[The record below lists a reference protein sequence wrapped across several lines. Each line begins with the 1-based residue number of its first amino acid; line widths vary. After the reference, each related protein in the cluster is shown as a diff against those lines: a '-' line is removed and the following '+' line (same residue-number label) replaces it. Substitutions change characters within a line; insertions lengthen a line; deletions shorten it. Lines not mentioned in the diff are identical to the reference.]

1 MGEPARKIRED
12 IEPEIR
18 PNLRVI
24 DGGGESTP
32 SRANLKALESSPEKT
47 DDKSSIKDREES
59 GSNVVQGPWGNKVTG
74 KQVSPT
80 KGKFNLAGLKKKGPL
95 TTIILTLVGGGIGIG
110 GLLSPSLL
118 LVNLKEV
125 ITDKFNTQLTS
136 MDIRTNKILS
146 KKTTVGVC
154 GSILTIGCK
163 YSTMSKRQVANF
175 EKAGITVLADDGT
188 SLLGRTKPTGF
199 EFDGNRID
207 AADFSK
213 ELAENAKFRS
223 AIKKAYNP
231 KFAGFTDAVWT
242 KVSNF
247 LKISKSPPDL
257 DGDDFDSRSEN
268 LAEDLED
275 ANKLE
280 KQPIPDGDDI
290 DPNTGETF
298 ADGTDEALE
307 TAQDQ
312 IETLNE
318 IVEDAGGDGS
328 LATKALNG
336 AEELG
341 NAVKVTGFAD
351 DACTIY
357 RTFRSLGYAAKAV
370 RVMQLAGYA
379 ILFLQV
385 ADQIKAGDADPD
397 DVSFYGN
404 VLTKTTLNDD
414 GKEVSA
420 TDSLGY
426 QYAAYGNIVDN
437 QTDAMKYMAA
447 AGLTGGF
454 INFFASNPKVLS
466 GTCDFLGNP
475 FVGLVSLAGG
485 VALTV
490 VSMGGWAGV
499 KAAAVSAKAAGMASA
514 KAAMGAMMRSPGFW
528 ASAGIGLAE
537 LFLPQLLKDIVA
549 GKVIDK
555 YTAGAD
561 AGNAIISGAS
571 GIMGTTAKYGGN
583 SPLTPEQAVAYYKL
597 SDTVLANYAEED
609 RLAYSPLDISNKN
622 TFLGN
627 IAFQLAP
634 SIINI
639 SSVFSAIK
647 SVASVVFGSLSGL
660 SPITHAESSDDYST
674 CQDISYRD
682 LNLATD
688 PFCNVIYGIPVE
700 SLDADPIEISSA
712 LVASGDIYESDDSS
726 TGVSAGD
733 IVPDSKYSN
742 FIKSCI
748 ERVEPLGEGSNTGSE
763 CLFNEEN
770 KNYYIYYIDKRVQD
784 GMDAEETAT
793 TSSTPG
799 GSTDPGDASQPD
811 NTVAS
816 NKGWTLKTDTDYSSV
831 ACADGTTDIGVFT
844 TGKYNITVRVCKM
857 PDDLT
862 KVASLISKR
871 TLNMINAAKEAG
883 ITLKAVGL
891 RSSFRSAE
899 DQMYFREQNC
909 PDPLNSPSSACTPH
923 TALPGASMHER
934 GLAIDF
940 ENSSKGGAV
949 WNWLE
954 KNGASYGFF
963 NYPPENW
970 HWSMSGN

>member
-24 DGGGESTP
+24 DSGGESTP

-74 KQVSPT
+74 KQAGPT

-163 YSTMSKRQVANF
+163 YSTMSKRQVTNF

-242 KVSNF
+242 KVSSF

-257 DGDDFDSRSEN
+257 DGDDFDSKLEE
-268 LAEDLED
+268 LTEDLED
-275 ANKLE
+275 SNKLE

-290 DPNTGETF
+290 DPSTGEEF
-298 ADGTDEALE
+298 TDEALE
-307 TAQDQ
+307 SAQDQ
-312 IETLNE
+312 AEFLNE
-318 IVEDAGGDGS
+318 VVEDAGGDGS

-341 NAVKVTGFAD
+341 NAIKITGAFD
-351 DACTIY
+351 DGCTIY

-397 DVSFYGN
+397 DVSFYGDI
-404 VLTKTTLNDD
+404 LTRTTLNDD

-426 QYAAYGNIVDN
+426 QYAAYGDIVDN

-447 AGLTGGF
+447 AGLAGGF
-454 INFFASNPKVLS
+454 INFFASHPKALS

-475 FVGLVSLAGG
+475 FVGFVSLTAGA
-485 VALTV
+485 ALTV

-499 KAAAVSAKAAGMASA
+499 KAAAVSAKAAGVAGA
-514 KAAMGAMMRSPGFW
+514 KAAMGTMMRSPGFW

-549 GKVIDK
+549 GKVIDEN
-555 YTAGAD
+555 TVGAD
-561 AGNAIISGAS
+561 AGNAIVSGAS

-639 SSVFSAIK
+639 SSVLSAIR

-784 GMDAEETAT
+784 GMDAEET

-799 GSTDPGDASQPD
+799 GSTDPGDNSQPD
-811 NTVAS
+811 NTVEK
-816 NKGWTLKTDTDYSSV
+816 NKGWSLKSGVDYSGV
-831 ACADGTTDIGVFT
+831 ACAEGTADEGTYKHPTQNFT
-844 TGKYNITVRVCKM
+844 IRLCKTQLGKVS
-857 PDDLT
+857 
-862 KVASLISKR
+862 SLISKR
-871 TLNMINAAKEAG
+871 VLNMVNAAQADGVK
-883 ITLKAVGL
+883 LVGD
-891 RSSFRSAE
+891 SFRSYEGQQQAYS
-899 DQMYFREQNC
+899 DNC
-909 PDPLNSPSSACTPH
+909 KRGYCDPP
-923 TALPGASMHER
+923 TAKPGNSMHER
-934 GLAIDF
+934 GLATDF
-940 ENSSKGGAV
+940 VSASKGGAV

-954 KNGASYGFF
+954 KNGASYGYV
-963 NYPPENW
+963 NLPSEYW